1 MARSAPGGKRA
12 EGTRERLIEATSEH
26 LARLGPRSVEL
37 RAICVELG
45 ISPSLVN
52 YHFEST
58 GELLWLAAVQGY
70 ARHVEG
76 QRRAV
81 ASAPDGAAAVE
92 RWLRGTIEFKRTQ
105 TGIAAVIDY
114 PQLALTGDDAI
125 DPDDY
130 AKQISDISRA
140 NVTILGSAVLAAM
153 TGRPVKM
160 LSAQRVALLI
170 KTNRDFAFWISTVG
184 FGGQGSA
191 TWIAGRKP
199 YGALWK
205 VFGFSPERQ
214 ITSTI
219 DGLVSRLGRVTLTDL
234 PPDEDETP

>member
-1 MARSAPGGKRA
+1 MATSTRSGRRA
-12 EGTRERLIEATSEH
+12 ENTRERLIETTSAH

-58 GELLWLAAVQGY
+58 GELLWLAAVHGY
-70 ARHVEG
+70 ARHVDR
-76 QRRAV
+76 QRQQVQTA
-81 ASAPDGAAAVE
+81 ADGAKAVE
-92 RWLRGTIEFKRTQ
+92 RWLRGTIDFKRTA

-114 PQLALTGDDAI
+114 PQLAFAGDDAI

-130 AKQISDISRA
+130 AKQISDLSRE
-140 NVTILGSAVLAAM
+140 NVAVLGSAVLAAM
-153 TGRPVKM
+153 TGRPVRM
-160 LSAQRVALLI
+160 VSPQRVALLI

-184 FGGQGSA
+184 FGGQGAA

-199 YGALWK
+199 YSALWRI
-205 VFGFSPERQ
+205 FGFSPDKQ

-219 DGLVSRLGRVTLTDL
+219 DELVARLGRVRLTDL
-234 PPDEDETP
+234 PPDEDPSE

>member
-1 MARSAPGGKRA
+1 MGSAEQRRGRVQ
-12 EGTRERLIEATSEH
+12 GTRERLIETTSEH

-58 GELLWLAAVQGY
+58 GELLWLAAVHGY
-70 ARHVEG
+70 ARHVDH
-76 QRRAV
+76 QRQAV
-81 ASAPDGAAAVE
+81 ASAPDGPAAVE
-92 RWLRGTIEFKRTQ
+92 RWLRGTIDYKRKE

-114 PQLALTGDDAI
+114 PQLAFSGDDAL

-130 AKQISDISRA
+130 AKQISELSRA
-140 NVTILGSAVLAAM
+140 NVTVLGSAAFAAM
-153 TGRPVKM
+153 TGRPVRM

-184 FGGQGSA
+184 FAGQGAA

-199 YGALWK
+199 YSARWK
-205 VFGFSPERQ
+205 LFGFSPDRQ
-214 ITSTI
+214 IKSSI
-219 DGLVSRLGRVTLTDL
+219 DMLVTRLSQVTLVDL
-234 PPDEDETP
+234 PDDEPSTD

>member
-1 MARSAPGGKRA
+1 MATTAPSGRRA
-12 EGTRERLIEATSEH
+12 EGTRERLIETTSEH

-58 GELLWLAAVQGY
+58 GELLWLAAVHGY
-70 ARHVEG
+70 AKHVDR
-76 QRRAV
+76 QRQQV
-81 ASAPDGAAAVE
+81 LTAPDGPAAVE
-92 RWLRGTIEFKRTQ
+92 RWLRGTIEYKRNE

-114 PQLALTGDDAI
+114 PQLAFSGDDAI

-130 AKQISDISRA
+130 ANQISDLSRA
-140 NVTILGSAVLAAM
+140 NVTVLGSAVFAAM
-153 TGRPVKM
+153 TGRPVKL
-160 LSAQRVALLI
+160 LSTQRVALLI
-170 KTNRDFAFWISTVG
+170 KTNKDFSFWVSTVG
-184 FGGQGSA
+184 FGGQGAA

-205 VFGFSPERQ
+205 LFGFSPDKQLKSSIEQLVARLRQ
-214 ITSTI
+214 ARMS
-219 DGLVSRLGRVTLTDL
+219 DVPAEDDTD
-234 PPDEDETP
+234 D